1 VTVRCP
7 AASDRH
13 VVHEALT
20 RCGAFTDEEIRVA
33 IEMFDSGLA
42 GDYSLLGIET
52 GGALRAY
59 ACFGKAGLTQRS
71 WYLYWMCVHP
81 DVQRSGLGQ
90 ALERTVE
97 DFVRQRD
104 GDRLVLETSGR
115 PDYERARRFYERA
128 GFTMHGRIPDFY
140 RPGDDCI
147 IYCKLLDISQ
157 GQEHHK

>member
-1 VTVRCP
+1 MVVRCP

-20 RCGAFTDEEIRVA
+20 RCGAFNDEEVRVA

-52 GGALRAY
+52 GGVLRAY
-59 ACFGKAGLTQRS
+59 ACFGRASLTERS

-81 DVQRSGLGQ
+81 AVQSTGIGQ

-97 DFVRQRD
+97 DVVRQMG

-115 PDYERARRFYERA
+115 PDYERSRRFYERA
-128 GFTMHGRIPDFY
+128 GFMVHGRIPDFY
-140 RPGDDCI
+140 GPGDDCI
-147 IYCKLLDISQ
+147 IYCKILRSFAGDAA
-157 GQEHHK
+157 